1 MHTLFWS
8 YPLPTCKVWEKA
20 TTKYVKSILF
30 GTSVFVTIA
39 VSSLNMDNFFVTD
52 IDFYESLTDE
62 QAYQCLKDVSFPKE
76 EFSTLTDCLVSKLA
90 ELDT

>member
-1 MHTLFWS
+1 MRGGYYQL
-8 YPLPTCKVWEKA
+8 A
-20 TTKYVKSILF
+20 YVNSILYY
-30 GTSVFVTIA
+30 TFVTIA

-52 IDFYESLTDE
+52 IDFYESLTDA
-62 QAYQCLKDVSFPKE
+62 QAYQCLQDVSLPKE

>member
-1 MHTLFWS
+1 
-8 YPLPTCKVWEKA
+8 
-20 TTKYVKSILF
+20 
-30 GTSVFVTIA
+30 
-39 VSSLNMDNFFVTD
+39 MDNFFVTD

>member
-1 MHTLFWS
+1 MRGGNYQL
-8 YPLPTCKVWEKA
+8 A
-20 TTKYVKSILF
+20 YVKSILF
-30 GTSVFVTIA
+30 YTFVTIA

-62 QAYQCLKDVSFPKE
+62 QAYQCLKDVSLPKE